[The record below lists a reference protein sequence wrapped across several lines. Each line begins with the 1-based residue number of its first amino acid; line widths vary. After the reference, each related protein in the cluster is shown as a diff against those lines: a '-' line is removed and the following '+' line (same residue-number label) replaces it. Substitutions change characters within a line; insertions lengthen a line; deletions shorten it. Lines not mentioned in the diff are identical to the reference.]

1 MKKTERIFALIKII
15 YEKKQFTVDE
25 LAQYFQVSY
34 RTMLRDLQEL
44 SGLGIPLY
52 SQTGRRGGYSI
63 LDGHTGAAASAS
75 PQLVHRSFKPVTLI
89 VGMEM
94 KVPFTAVTISNTIL
108 PSLWEQFLFR
118 VAEIPHRID
127 SRMLTGAVRS
137 RGAIY
142 HYVAGA
148 EVHALSEIPEGMVSL
163 TLPQRPYAVY
173 RHHGRLQREARDET
187 YFQALERLRRQ
198 NIDHDPDAYCL
209 ETFRYEEK
217 QPGGFGDCHIWIPL
231 K

>member
-1 MKKTERIFALIKII
+1 
-15 YEKKQFTVDE
+15 
-25 LAQYFQVSY
+25 
-34 RTMLRDLQEL
+34 
-44 SGLGIPLY
+44 
-52 SQTGRRGGYSI
+52 
-63 LDGHTGAAASAS
+63 
-75 PQLVHRSFKPVTLI
+75 
-89 VGMEM
+89 
-94 KVPFTAVTISNTIL
+94 
-108 PSLWEQFLFR
+108 
-118 VAEIPHRID
+118 
-127 SRMLTGAVRS
+127 MLTGAVRS

-217 QPGGFGDCHIWIPL
+217 QPGGFGDCHIWYSFEIKNLSEDELLRKVLTSILSKRKGAKLAHMLALPYICMRL
-231 K
+231 LLFRIYGQKCICGRITL